1 MSLFFRRMIAL
12 LAVVGVGLVTA
23 ACRENEQGRVLI
35 DKKGTYLGSEDEPL
49 DPARSDELMLCVHQQ
64 RSP

>member
-1 MSLFFRRMIAL
+1 MSLSFRRMIAL
-12 LAVVGVGLVTA
+12 LAVIGVGLVTA

-35 DKKGTYLGSEDEPL
+35 YKKGTYLGSEDEPL
-49 DPARSDELMLCVHQQ
+49 DPARSDELMLRVHQQ